1 MSESTVQLRDK
12 GVLTLPAA
20 LRQRYKLQPGDLFS
34 LIDLGDGNIM
44 LTPRVSRVAAL
55 GDRVAEML
63 QEEGVSVDDVLL
75 CLEEEREAYYRD
87 HFAAAE

>member
-1 MSESTVQLRDK
+1 MIESTIQLREK

-20 LRQRYKLQPGDLFS
+20 LRKRYKLEPGDVFS
-34 LIDLGDGNIM
+34 LVDLGDGNIM

-55 GDRVAEML
+55 GDRVAEMM
-63 QEEGVSVDDVLL
+63 QEADVSVDDVLL

-87 HFAAAE
+87 HFATTE